1 MLGFRDDSYS
11 VKLQKVRSMCDS
23 VLIYQVYNNSVV
35 FFLLESPCRLI

>member
-23 VLIYQVYNNSVV
+23 VLIYQVHINSVG
-35 FFLLESPCRLI
+35 FFFVGKSM